1 MLRLMVALLG
11 FGMGCLAVQVIGPT
25 GELPIVNKFLA
36 PDGINRSTVVAGGTF
51 PGPVITGNKGDR
63 FRLNVIDEL
72 NDNTMLQST
81 TIHWHGIFQHG
92 TSYADGPSFV
102 TQCPIAA
109 NHSFLYEF
117 DIPDQAGTYWYHSH
131 LSVQYCDGL
140 RGAFIVYDGEN
151 GKNDPH
157 RDLYDIDDE
166 TTIITLADWY
176 HFPTPVLLTVPGAHI
191 ANSTLIN
198 GKGRF
203 GGDPTSELAVIS
215 VKPNA
220 RYRFRIISLACDPY
234 YTFSIDGHNLT
245 IIEADGINVEPFT
258 VNSLEIYA
266 AQRYSAILKA
276 DQPVDSYW
284 IRANPSSGQFIGFR
298 NGVNSAVLR
307 YVHAD
312 ETVPTTLQADVV
324 NSLHEVDLH
333 PLESPGA
340 PGAPVP
346 GGADVVLNMTLGFIV
361 ETGRFTMNGEVFVPP
376 TIPVLLQVLS
386 GAKLAQ
392 DLLPNG
398 SVYGL
403 PLNSTVEINLLG
415 GDAPGSPHPF
425 HLHGHVFDVVKSADS
440 EVYNYV
446 NPPRR
451 DTTPVALGNL
461 TTIRFRTDNPGPW
474 FLHCHIDFHLEGGL
488 AVILAEDFP
497 NISIMNPVPETW
509 NDLCPT
515 YYNLSLDQI

>member
-1 MLRLMVALLG
+1 MIRLVAALCGLAAV
-11 FGMGCLAVQVIGPT
+11 CLAVQVIGPS
-25 GELPIVNKFLA
+25 GELPIVNRFLA
-36 PDGINRSTVVAGGTF
+36 PDGVNRSTVVAGGIF
-51 PGPVITGNKGDR
+51 PGPVIRGNKGDR

-72 NDNTMLQST
+72 NDDTMLQST

-92 TSYADGPSFV
+92 TNYADGPSFV

-131 LSVQYCDGL
+131 LGVQYCDGL

-157 RDLYDIDDE
+157 RKLYDIDDE

-176 HFPTPVLLTVPGAHI
+176 HLPTSVLLTFPGAQM

-203 GGDPTSELAVIS
+203 GGDPSSELAVIC
-215 VKPNA
+215 VKPKK

-276 DQPVDSYW
+276 DQPVDNYW
-284 IRANPSSGQFIGFR
+284 IRANPSSGQFIGFE

-307 YVHAD
+307 YAHAK
-312 ETVPTTLQADVV
+312 ETEPTTFQADVV
-324 NSLHEVDLH
+324 NALREVDIH
-333 PLESPGA
+333 PLKSLGA

-346 GGADVVLNMTLGFIV
+346 GGADVVLNMTLGFKP
-361 ETGRFTMNGEVFVPP
+361 ETGEFTMNGEVFVPP

-392 DLLPNG
+392 ELLPEG

-403 PLNSTVEINLLG
+403 PLNRTIEINLLG

-440 EVYNYV
+440 DVYNFV
-446 NPPRR
+446 DPPRR

-488 AVILAEDFP
+488 AVILAEDIP
-497 NISIMNPVPETW
+497 DISIENTVPKAWEE
-509 NDLCPT
+509 LCPT
-515 YYNLSLDQI
+515 YYRLSVDQI